1 MFVFGT
7 DGDTLRAWP
16 IHTIKSVTFNPKG
29 SGSSGGRAELAIH
42 LLDGGVAWLRGA
54 EAETAWKLIT
64 AQGFGLRPGASG

>member
-29 SGSSGGRAELAIH
+29 SGRSAGHAELAIH
-42 LLDGGVAWLRGA
+42 LLDGSVAWLRGA
-54 EAETAWKLIT
+54 EAEGVWKKIA
-64 AQGFGLRPGASG
+64 AQGFGLSSKKA